1 MGNVMN
7 FKLDDVRV
15 MKCKECDVEVPVNV
29 NYPITEVTCQSCWA
43 KKKSDKK

>member
-29 NYPITEVTCQSCWA
+29 NYPITEVTCQLCWA

>member
-15 MKCKECDVEVPVNV
+15 MRCKECDVEVPVNV
-29 NYPITEVTCQSCWA
+29 NYPITEVTCQPCWA